1 MLVKQNIDLKHFIDP
16 VQLQNPSCILKIR
29 FGKHTDRTE
38 VVASKRQTVTFMQH
52 LLPKCS
58 FMLVANVAPRCC
70 YSCVYWWW
78 WWWQQLSSH
87 VVAEQVLARLSWPFR
102 RSWKEISQSYLAVCK
117 QQECKLW
124 TEFETWSCCIFRHF
138 LSPWIFKYDL
148 KWSKEE
154 GKFLSFRASF
164 LSMDF
169 CLSRVAVAFEMLA
182 QWIFL

>member
-1 MLVKQNIDLKHFIDP
+1 M
-16 VQLQNPSCILKIR
+16 QNPSYIVKIR

-38 VVASKRQTVTFMQH
+38 VVASKRQTVTFIQH
-52 LLPKCS
+52 LLQKCS

-70 YSCVYWWW
+70 DRCVYWW

-138 LSPWIFKYDL
+138 FV
-148 KWSKEE
+148 
-154 GKFLSFRASF
+154 
-164 LSMDF
+164 SMDIQVR
-169 CLSRVAVAFEMLA
+169 LEMIKRRRKVSFISSFFSIHGLLLVKSGGGVRNVGSMN
-182 QWIFL
+182 FLIKY